1 MSFIRNF
8 APRRFDSFDYIASE
22 GASGG
27 ILLLW
32 NSSIFLGTV
41 IDKQRFAITATFCS
55 VHNSDTWKL
64 STVYGPCREPGRSLF
79 IQWFRAHQI
88 DDEENWLFVG
98 DFNFY
103 RSLEDRNRPG
113 GNLQDTFVFNDAIG
127 HLGLVELPLKGR
139 AYTWSNMQSNPL
151 LEQLDWF
158 FSSVN
163 WTHSYP
169 ATEIIPLTKITSDHI
184 PCKISIGTSIPR
196 SNIFRFENFWTEHAG
211 FAEVVQNQWHQP
223 QHHPNI
229 ANTIS
234 SKFKS
239 LRYGLKRWSKCLSN
253 LKLLISNC
261 NKVILWLDMVEEL
274 RSLYSPEWNLRQI
287 VKSQLAALLRYQ
299 NQYWKKRY
307 TVNRVK
313 LGDECTKF
321 FHAMAT
327 ISHRKNSIPQLL
339 NDDGAWILDHDGKA
353 ALIWNSFK
361 ARMGVSTEP
370 TMLFDLQT
378 LFNIQDDFTSLV
390 EPFTH
395 ADIDNVVKRLP
406 SDKAPGPDG
415 FNGFFV
421 KKCWHVIKEDF
432 YKLCDDFFH
441 GSLCIDSINS
451 SFVTLV
457 PKVNNPETGSD
468 YRPIS
473 LLNCSL
479 KILTKLLADRL

>member
-1 MSFIRNF
+1 
-8 APRRFDSFDYIASE
+8 
-22 GASGG
+22 
-27 ILLLW
+27 
-32 NSSIFLGTV
+32 
-41 IDKQRFAITATFCS
+41 
-55 VHNSDTWKL
+55 
-64 STVYGPCREPGRSLF
+64 
-79 IQWFRAHQI
+79 
-88 DDEENWLFVG
+88 
-98 DFNFY
+98 
-103 RSLEDRNRPG
+103 
-113 GNLQDTFVFNDAIG
+113 
-127 HLGLVELPLKGR
+127 
-139 AYTWSNMQSNPL
+139 
-151 LEQLDWF
+151 
-158 FSSVN
+158 
-163 WTHSYP
+163 
-169 ATEIIPLTKITSDHI
+169 
-184 PCKISIGTSIPR
+184 
-196 SNIFRFENFWTEHAG
+196 
-211 FAEVVQNQWHQP
+211 
-223 QHHPNI
+223 
-229 ANTIS
+229 
-234 SKFKS
+234 
-239 LRYGLKRWSKCLSN
+239 
-253 LKLLISNC
+253 
-261 NKVILWLDMVEEL
+261 
-274 RSLYSPEWNLRQI
+274 
-287 VKSQLAALLRYQ
+287 
-299 NQYWKKRY
+299 
-307 TVNRVK
+307 
-313 LGDECTKF
+313 
-321 FHAMAT
+321 MAT

-457 PKVNNPETGSD
+457 PKVNNPETVSD